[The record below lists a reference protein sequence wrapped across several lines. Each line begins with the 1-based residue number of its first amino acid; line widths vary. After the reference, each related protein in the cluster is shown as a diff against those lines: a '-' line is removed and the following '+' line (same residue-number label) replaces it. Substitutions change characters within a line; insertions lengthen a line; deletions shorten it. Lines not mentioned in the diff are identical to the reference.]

1 VRRRNINARVIPFPS
16 IGYLIL
22 ITRGLADY
30 YIYRCFNEVLNS
42 LEILHTKYVNL
53 PYLDYLAEK
62 IKTNRKFY
70 LFFQDYIRALD
81 SIHVLAFIPALSQAA
96 YINQKG

>member
-1 VRRRNINARVIPFPS
+1 MEVRRRNINTRVIPFPS

-22 ITRGLADY
+22 ITRGLANY

-53 PYLDYLAEK
+53 PCLDYLTEK

-70 LFFQDYIRALD
+70 SFFQDYIRALD
-81 SIHVLAFIPALSQAA
+81 STHVLAFIPTLS
-96 YINQKG
+96 